1 MRDRINL
8 NQAQFNIQLSE
19 TINSLLPNYEKFLTR
34 PVFVS
39 PTLLDQSN
47 FQMIEQK
54 IRYPRDF
61 RLLRCLSI
69 VQWYFPE
76 ELHYRILLDLEES
89 SFSWLKEEQ
98 KVQLSILISS
108 KENMEKFLFETNSCT
123 GSEIFGNYL
132 NNDLKDLM
140 KLLNSSREIKV
151 FDLPS
156 VVKPIRRRGYKDKG
170 SRRPAHRWLAKY
182 DFSFT
187 EYQLQLE
194 EEKLLT
200 QQLIQT
206 FLSSLNSEEFEQFR
220 RLEEILHQS
229 ISER

>member
-1 MRDRINL
+1 
-8 NQAQFNIQLSE
+8 
-19 TINSLLPNYEKFLTR
+19 
-34 PVFVS
+34 
-39 PTLLDQSN
+39 
-47 FQMIEQK
+47 
-54 IRYPRDF
+54 
-61 RLLRCLSI
+61 
-69 VQWYFPE
+69 
-76 ELHYRILLDLEES
+76 LDLEES
-89 SFSWLKEEQ
+89 SFSWLNKEQ

>member
-1 MRDRINL
+1 
-8 NQAQFNIQLSE
+8 
-19 TINSLLPNYEKFLTR
+19 
-34 PVFVS
+34 
-39 PTLLDQSN
+39 
-47 FQMIEQK
+47 
-54 IRYPRDF
+54 
-61 RLLRCLSI
+61 
-69 VQWYFPE
+69 
-76 ELHYRILLDLEES
+76 
-89 SFSWLKEEQ
+89 
-98 KVQLSILISS
+98 
-108 KENMEKFLFETNSCT
+108 
-123 GSEIFGNYL
+123 
-132 NNDLKDLM
+132 M